1 MNILDDGR
9 YTAEDLSIFLSN
21 AREVVAKFIKKKDY
35 SKRVMKCDFNPNRK
49 SYYSPKK
56 KKRQFIKDWKKHSRI
71 MFSDDWL
78 NPYDREKHEFRKILM
93 PYRDKNGK
101 YIGLYYF
108 RVGRQKYLCK
118 PAILRGWKPKG
129 NVPQVEIE
137 RLP

>member
-21 AREVVAKFIKKKDY
+21 ARTVVAKFIKKGDY
-35 SKRVMKCDFNPNRK
+35 SKRVMKCDFKTTRK
-49 SYYSPKK
+49 SYFNPKSG
-56 KKRQFIKDWKKHSRI
+56 KRQYIKDWKRHSRI

-93 PYRDKNGK
+93 PYFDGK
-101 YIGLYYF
+101 QYIGLYYF

-118 PAILRGWKPKG
+118 PVDISNKPFD
-129 NVPQVEIE
+129 VPQVEIE

>member
-9 YTAEDLSIFLSN
+9 YTAEDLSIVLSK
-21 AREVVAKFIKKKDY
+21 ARTVVAKFIKKGDY

-78 NPYDREKHEFRKILM
+78 NPYDKEKHEFRMILM
-93 PYRDKNGK
+93 PYLDDEGK

-108 RVGRQKYLCK
+108 RVNRDKYLCK
-118 PAILRGWKPKG
+118 PVDISNSPF